1 MQMKTSTVFLVA
13 KLVYILGMDELR
25 RSIWLLS
32 TPMNAG
38 KIQAMPAFTEV
49 KYQISNHW
57 VGFIIE

>member
-38 KIQAMPAFTEV
+38 KSQAMPAFTEV
-49 KYQISNHW
+49 KYQISNH
-57 VGFIIE
+57 